1 MLHQIKIPVLITVGA
16 DTRTYYHVAAEGAA
30 ACIPGVQFVT
40 IPGRHLAIVQQPE
53 GFNTALLQFL
63 AKAGSQ
69 PKP

>member
-1 MLHQIKIPVLITVGA
+1 LITIGR
-16 DTRTYYHVAAEGAA
+16 DTRSFFDLAAKGA

-40 IPGRHLAIVQQPE
+40 IPDSHLAIAQQPE
-53 GFNTALLQFL
+53 TFNAALLQLL